1 LSAVKAYLGR
11 GVQEPPASTGIA
23 KKRAVESR
31 PATRRNTMKMTWMG
45 GLIATASLVAMSAAQ
60 AEERISAVHAF
71 PETLI
76 YTKSFLSFV
85 DKVNAA
91 GTGVIQIDVRGGP
104 EAIGMFQQPDAVRD
118 GIVDMVYTP
127 GSFYGGALPEKD
139 AMVASNLT
147 AVETRKNGGTEL
159 IDQIHQQKMGLK
171 YLGWFDS
178 GVCYNLWTRN
188 EPTFDA
194 DGDLEVEGLKLR
206 GNAVYNA
213 FFTNYLGAQ
222 VIDLPTGEVYSALQ
236 RGVVDATGWTQI
248 GLIDLKWNEFLNY
261 RIEPCFFSTDLGVI
275 VNLEKWNSLSDEARQ
290 ILQDVAVQHEQDS
303 VAALRTKRDEDFAAL
318 EAAGMKVVSL
328 EGAAKA
334 RYLEAAR
341 EKTWERMR
349 DVMAGQPGGT
359 DNYDRLIELF
369 YDLEAAK

>member
-1 LSAVKAYLGR
+1 
-11 GVQEPPASTGIA
+11 
-23 KKRAVESR
+23 
-31 PATRRNTMKMTWMG
+31 MKMQFAAGIIAGSITVG
-45 GLIATASLVAMSAAQ
+45 GVAQ
-60 AEERISAVHAF
+60 AQETITAVHAF

-76 YTKSFLSFV
+76 YTQSFLSFV
-85 DKVNAA
+85 DKVNEA
-91 GTGVIQIDVRGGP
+91 GEGVVQIEVRGGP

-139 AMVASNLT
+139 ALVASNLT
-147 AVETRKNGGTEL
+147 AIETRQNGGIAL
-159 IDQIHQQKMGLK
+159 IDEIHQEKMGLK

-194 DGDLEVEGLKLR
+194 NGNLEVEGLKLR

-222 VIDLPTGEVYSALQ
+222 VIDLPTGEVYAALQ

-275 VNLEKWNSLSDEARQ
+275 VNLDAWNNLSEEART
-290 ILQDVAVQHEQDS
+290 IVQDVAIQHEIDS
-303 VAALRTKRDEDFAAL
+303 VNALRAKRDEDFAAL
-318 EAAGMKVVSL
+318 EAQGMNVVSL
-328 EGAAKA
+328 EGEAKA
-334 RYLEAAR
+334 NYLLAAR
-341 EKTWERMR
+341 EKNWERMEGL
-349 DVMAGQPGGT
+349 MAEHPMGT
-359 DNYDRLIELF
+359 ANYDRLIGLF
-369 YDLEAAK
+369 YDPSAD

>member
-1 LSAVKAYLGR
+1 
-11 GVQEPPASTGIA
+11 
-23 KKRAVESR
+23 
-31 PATRRNTMKMTWMG
+31 MKHALLG
-45 GLIATASLVAMSAAQ
+45 GLLAGAVAAGTSQ
-60 AEERISAVHAF
+60 AEETVTAVHAF

-76 YTKSFLSFV
+76 YTQSFLSFV

-91 GTGVIQIDVRGGP
+91 GEGVVRIEVRGGP

-127 GSFYGGALPEKD
+127 GSFYGGTIPEKD

-147 AVETRKNGGTEL
+147 AVETRANGGTDL
-159 IDQIHQQKMGLK
+159 MDQIHQEKMGVK

-188 EPTFDA
+188 APEFDD
-194 DGDLEVEGLKLR
+194 DGNLKVEGLKLR

-275 VNLEKWNSLSDEARQ
+275 VNLDKWNSLSPEAQ
-290 ILQDVAVQHEQDS
+290 ELIQSVAIEHEKDS
-303 VAALRTKRDEDFAAL
+303 VAALRQKRDEDFAAL
-318 EAAGMKVVSL
+318 DAAGMEVVSL
-328 EGAAKA
+328 EGEAKA
-334 RYLEAAR
+334 SYLLAAR
-341 EKTWERMR
+341 EKNWERMQGL
-349 DVMAGQPGGT
+349 MAEQPGGT
-359 DNYDRLIELF
+359 ANYDRLIELY
-369 YDLEAAK
+369 YDPSAD

>member
-1 LSAVKAYLGR
+1 MKNILVAGLVASASLF
-11 GVQEPPASTGIA
+11 T
-23 KKRAVESR
+23 
-31 PATRRNTMKMTWMG
+31 
-45 GLIATASLVAMSAAQ
+45 ATAY
-60 AEERISAVHAF
+60 AEDRISAVHAF

-85 DKVNAA
+85 DKVNEV
-91 GTGVIQIDVRGGP
+91 GKGVVQIDVRGGP

-139 AMVASNLT
+139 AMVGSNLT
-147 AVETRKNGGTEL
+147 AVETRQNGGTEL
-159 IDQIHQQKMGLK
+159 IDQIHQEKMGLK

-178 GVCYNLWTRN
+178 GVCYNLWTRD

-194 DGDLEVEGLKLR
+194 DGNLEDEGLKLR
-206 GNAVYNA
+206 GNNVNNA
-213 FFTNYLGAQ
+213 FYSNYLGAQ
-222 VIDLPTGEVYSALQ
+222 LIEMPTGELYAALQ

-275 VNLEKWNSLSDEARQ
+275 VNLEKWDSLSDESKK
-290 ILQDVAVQHEQDS
+290 ILQDVAIQHEKDS
-303 VAALRTKRDEDFAAL
+303 VEALRKKRDEDFAAL
-318 EAAGMKVVSL
+318 DAAGMISVSL
-328 EGAAKA
+328 EGEAKA
-334 RYLEAAR
+334 NYLAAAR
-341 EKTWERMR
+341 EKTWERMKGL
-349 DVMAGQPGGT
+349 MAEQPGGT

-369 YDLEAAK
+369 YDFDAAN

>member
-1 LSAVKAYLGR
+1 MKMTMLGGIVAGASLFAASAQAEDTLSAV
-11 GVQEPPASTGIA
+11 
-23 KKRAVESR
+23 
-31 PATRRNTMKMTWMG
+31 N
-45 GLIATASLVAMSAAQ
+45 
-60 AEERISAVHAF
+60 AF

-76 YTKSFLSFV
+76 YTQSFLSFV
-85 DKVNAA
+85 DKVNEA
-91 GTGVIQIDVRGGP
+91 GKGVVQIDVRGGP

-139 AMVASNLT
+139 AMVTSNLT
-147 AVETRKNGGTEL
+147 AVETRMNGGIAL
-159 IDQIHQQKMGLK
+159 IDEIHQEKMGLK

-178 GVCYNLWTRN
+178 GVCYNLWTRDAP
-188 EPTFDA
+188 EFDA
-194 DGDLEVEGLKLR
+194 DGNLKVEGLKLR

-275 VNLEKWNSLSDEARQ
+275 VNMEKWDSLSAESQ
-290 ILQDVAVQHEQDS
+290 KILTDVAIQHEKDS
-303 VAALRTKRDEDFAAL
+303 VAALRLKRDEDFAAL
-318 EAAGMKVVSL
+318 EAAGMKVVTL
-328 EGAAKA
+328 EGAAKEN
-334 RYLEAAR
+334 YLAAAR
-341 EKTWERMR
+341 EKTLERMNS
-349 DVMAGQPGGT
+349 VMAEQPGGT
-359 DNYDRLIELF
+359 DNYDRLLELF
-369 YDLEAAK
+369 YDLGAN